1 MPVAVGGA
9 VGGAVEEPSAVDAPG
24 ETAAAA
30 AVDDV
35 REAAAWGAA
44 TDLLVYV
51 TVDVPGRLP
60 AGAVLR
66 VDLADASEVDA
77 PARVLASR
85 ELVVSRGDRLPVSLT
100 VPTDAVQRARRLALS
115 ARVEGRHGRGLL
127 AITTVPLLLTP
138 PQLGSRLELWVRA
151 LPPYEAAPKYD
162 SWVPMPEEAGGAQ
175 GSGS

>member
-1 MPVAVGGA
+1 M
-9 VGGAVEEPSAVDAPG
+9 
-24 ETAAAA
+24 AA